1 MTEFTSI
8 NYVTFPCTP
17 FPYPFCAIIYTEMS
31 SSVVYKKI
39 TLILSGTQIEQNSLE
54 GMSFCVII
62 SDNTTL
68 IIKLKQIVYLSV
80 YVSESLPH

>member
-1 MTEFTSI
+1 MLPFLAPLFFTLSVQLSI
-8 NYVTFPCTP
+8 LRCHLLWF
-17 FPYPFCAIIYTEMS
+17 I
-31 SSVVYKKI
+31 KKI